1 MDRPIRL
8 LLVEDEAFI
17 ALSMELQLRK
27 AGFQIGSAAATGE
40 EALERIQEELP
51 DIVLMDIRLAG
62 PIDGIETARRIKE
75 SEGIP
80 LIFLSGYAHDENEDL
95 ARELDPLGFFTKPV
109 EMHSLIRLIRES
121 MGIDT

>member
-1 MDRPIRL
+1 MGRSVQL

-17 ALSMELQLRK
+17 ALSMEMQLRK

-40 EALERIQEELP
+40 EALERIQEERP

-75 SEGIP
+75 EHGIP
-80 LIFLSGYAHDENEDL
+80 LIFLSGYADDENEDL
-95 ARELDPLGFFTKPV
+95 ARELGPLGFFTKPV
-109 EMHSLIRLIRES
+109 EMKSLVQLIRES
-121 MGIDT
+121 TK